1 MADTDKWLDDY
12 GESHRNIRY
21 APVYW
26 ICVPLLVVGVVGLLW
41 AMPVPEAFLAISPAL
56 NWATTF
62 LLAAVVYY
70 FIISMP
76 LAIGMLPF
84 LAALVTFELWLQ
96 HSEYSALR
104 AATGLTLASV
114 VGLYLGRGEN
124 SGFKAVLED
133 VQLVM
138 IAPFWLLSL
147 LYRRLRIPY

>member
-12 GESHRNIRY
+12 GKSHRNIRY
-21 APVYW
+21 PPVYW
-26 ICVPLLVVGVVGLLW
+26 ACVPMLVVGVVGLLW

-56 NWATTF
+56 NWATAF

-84 LAALVTFELWLQ
+84 LAAVVTFELWLQ
-96 HSEYSALR
+96 HSQYSALR
-104 AATGLTLASV
+104 AAAGLTLASV
-114 VGLYLGRGEN
+114 VGLYLGRREN

-133 VQLVM
+133 VQLLM

-147 LYRRLRIPY
+147 LYRRLGIPY

>member
-12 GESHRNIRY
+12 GKSHRNIRY

-26 ICVPLLVVGVVGLLW
+26 VCVPMLVVGVVGLLW
-41 AMPVPEAFLAISPAL
+41 AMPVPGAFFAISPAL
-56 NWATTF
+56 NWATAF

-104 AATGLTLASV
+104 AAAGLTLASV
-114 VGLYLGRGEN
+114 VGLYLGRREN

-133 VQLVM
+133 VQLLM

-147 LYRRLRIPY
+147 LYRRLGIPY